1 MKKKGR
7 ICGTIGLILSL
18 ALAGGTVVYGTMFH
32 GNTVGK
38 AEKLIGSSTG
48 TVFDGWFKHTG
59 FDETKALV
67 DQTVGLAEGNAATE
81 GGYASYSLS
90 FNYSSMISVKVNDKE
105 TLKQGTAA
113 GVIYTDAAYT
123 YVKYTTR
130 TIDDR
135 AATVESEE
143 YVLVKETGAVYIR
156 TNPSPYTEAPGDQM
170 LYSDVATWKYSGT
183 TFDVPS
189 FLDLTGVFAS
199 VSADNKVYITPTGE
213 YKFNA
218 ASLPEGDEGVC
229 KFTVGFCPTIRY
241 TLTTTGTKEA
251 GGDST
256 TTLALQ
262 YSNLNNTKI
271 ELPDSLTEV
280 II

>member
-38 AEKLIGSSTG
+38 AEKLVGSSTG

-67 DQTVGLAEGNAATE
+67 DQTVGLAKGNAATE
-81 GGYASYSLS
+81 GGYSSYSLS
-90 FNYSSMISVKVNDKE
+90 FNYSSMLSVKVNDKE
-105 TLKQGTAA
+105 TVMQGTAA
-113 GVIYTDAAYT
+113 GVVYTDAAYT

-135 AATVESEE
+135 ATKVESVE
-143 YVLVKETGAVYIR
+143 YVLVKETGTVYTR
-156 TNPSPYTEAPGDQM
+156 TNPSPYTETPGDSM
-170 LYSDVATWKYSGT
+170 FSDVSTWKYSGT
-183 TFDVPS
+183 SFEIPS

-199 VSADNKVYITPTGE
+199 VSEDNKVYITPTGE

-218 ASLPEGDEGVC
+218 APLPEGAEGVC
-229 KFTVGFCPTIRY
+229 KFTVGYCPTVRY
-241 TLTTTGTKEA
+241 TVTTEGTKEA

-256 TTLALQ
+256 TTVALK

-271 ELPDSLTEV
+271 ELPASLTEV

>member
-38 AEKLIGSSTG
+38 AEKLVGSSTG

-67 DQTVGLAEGNAATE
+67 DQTVGLAKGNAATE
-81 GGYASYSLS
+81 GGYSSYSLS
-90 FNYSSMISVKVNDKE
+90 FNYSSMLSVKVNDKE
-105 TLKQGTAA
+105 TVMQGTAA
-113 GVIYTDAAYT
+113 GVVYTDAAYT

-135 AATVESEE
+135 ATTVESSE
-143 YVLVKETGAVYIR
+143 YVLVKETGAVYTR
-156 TNPSPYTEAPGDQM
+156 TNPSPYTETPGDSM
-170 LYSDVATWKYSGT
+170 FSDVSTWKYSGE
-183 TFDVPS
+183 TFDVPG
-189 FLDLTGVFAS
+189 FLDLTEVFAS
-199 VSADNKVYITPTGE
+199 ISTDNKVYITPTGE
-213 YKFNA
+213 YKFNGPV
-218 ASLPEGDEGVC
+218 LPEGAEGVC
-229 KFTVGFCPTIRY
+229 KFTVGYCPTIRY
-241 TLTTTGTKEA
+241 TMTTTGTKEA

-256 TTLALQ
+256 TTVALQ

-271 ELPDSLTEV
+271 ELPASLTEV